1 MSRVFAC
8 LCVLASVV
16 GSMSSRV
23 SAADPPRI
31 LMITQSAG
39 FVHQPVK
46 RGLEPLSGA
55 EVAMTLLGRQSG
67 EFVVDCSQDAAAT
80 ITKENLKLYDI
91 VVFYTSGDLPIADED
106 LNYLFGDWIRQQGH
120 GFLGIHSA
128 TDTYKSNELYWDFIG
143 GSFDGHPW
151 GQNTEISIAVQ
162 DTTHPAMKPF
172 GSEFDYREE
181 IYQYRNWQPE
191 KVRVLM
197 SLDMAKTKL
206 KRPYHVPIAW
216 CKQVGEG
223 KMFYNNLG
231 HRPDTWQDE
240 RFLKSIIGAV
250 RWIVGKESGSA
261 VPNPEVSR
269 QQHQLAIDEA
279 AKAGVTPEALA
290 AAEKTR
296 QEATAA
302 KQPAKQPAK
311 AVSEEAAQA
320 AKLKKLQALT
330 WTDATRAAAED
341 QDFMLQGEYGSNT
354 PGASWGAQVVAL
366 GGGAF
371 DAYLLEGGLP
381 GLGWS
386 PDKSRIRLNGL
397 RNNDRVHLSSA
408 DKRVTAVIHF
418 GQLSVS
424 MEEKASE
431 KIGTKIGT
439 KIGAKII
446 AQLPRIERQSPT
458 LGAKPPA
465 GAKVLFDGT
474 SADAWINGEVED
486 GLLLNTDVAT
496 KDSFNDYTLH
506 LEFRT
511 PYKPYARGQQRG
523 NSGVYHQGRFETQ
536 VLDSFGLDGLMNET
550 GGIYSIAAPKLNMCL
565 PPLTWQTYDVD
576 FSSAK
581 FDNGGKLTQ
590 PAKIT
595 VRLNGV
601 VVHQDQE
608 LPHTTTAA
616 RVKEITPE
624 PGPLYLQHHN
634 NPIHYRNIWI
644 VPK

>member
-1 MSRVFAC
+1 MSRFFSC
-8 LCVLASVV
+8 LFLLATLV
-16 GSMSSRV
+16 GSMPSRV
-23 SAADPPRI
+23 GAADPPRI

-46 RGLEPLSGA
+46 RDLEPLSGA

-67 EFVVDCSQDAAAT
+67 EFIVDCSQDAAAS
-80 ITKENLKLYDI
+80 ITKENLQKYDI
-91 VVFYTSGDLPIADED
+91 VAFYTSGDLPIADED

-120 GFLGIHSA
+120 GFLGFHSA
-128 TDTYKSNELYWDFIG
+128 TDTYKNTEIYWDFIG

-151 GQNTEISIAVQ
+151 GQNTEISITVQ
-162 DTTHPAMKPF
+162 DATHPAMKPF
-172 GSEFDYREE
+172 GSAFDYREE
-181 IYQYRNWQPE
+181 IYQYQHWQPE

-216 CKQVGEG
+216 CKQVGQG

-240 RFLKSIIGAV
+240 RFLKSIVGAV
-250 RWIVGKESGSA
+250 RWIVGKEEGSA
-261 VPNPEVSR
+261 APNPEVSK

-279 AKAGVTPEALA
+279 AQEGITAEALA
-290 AAEKTR
+290 AAEKAR
-296 QEATAA
+296 KEATAA
-302 KQPAKQPAK
+302 KQANKQAKK
-311 AVSEEAAQA
+311 AVNKE
-320 AKLKKLQALT
+320 KLVDLT
-330 WTDATRAAAED
+330 WTDPVLAAAED
-341 QDFMLQGEYGSNT
+341 QDFMIQGEYGINE
-354 PGASWGAQVVAL
+354 PGASWGVQVVAL

-371 DAYLLEGGLP
+371 DAYVLEGGLP
-381 GLGWS
+381 GLGWT
-386 PDKSRIRLNGL
+386 PNKSRVRVNGK
-397 RNNDRVHLSSA
+397 RNNNTVKLSSS
-408 DKRVTAVIHF
+408 DNRLIAVIEN
-418 GQLSVS
+418 GKLSVTND
-424 MEEKASE
+424 K
-431 KIGTKIGT
+431 KL
-439 KIGAKII
+439 I
-446 AQLPRIERQSPT
+446 AQLSRIERQSPT

-465 GAKVLFDGT
+465 GAKVLFDGS
-474 SADAWINGEVED
+474 SADAWINGVVEN
-486 GLLLNTDVAT
+486 GLLLNRDVTT
-496 KDSFNDYTLH
+496 KESFHDYTLH

-550 GGIYSIAAPKLNMCL
+550 GGIYSIAAPTLNMCL

-576 FSSAK
+576 FSAAK
-581 FDNGGKLTQ
+581 FDVAGKLTQ

-595 VRLNGV
+595 VELNGV
-601 VVHQDQE
+601 VVHNEQE

-616 RVKEITPE
+616 RVKEITPQ

-634 NPIHYRNIWI
+634 NPIYYRNIWI
-644 VPK
+644 VPN